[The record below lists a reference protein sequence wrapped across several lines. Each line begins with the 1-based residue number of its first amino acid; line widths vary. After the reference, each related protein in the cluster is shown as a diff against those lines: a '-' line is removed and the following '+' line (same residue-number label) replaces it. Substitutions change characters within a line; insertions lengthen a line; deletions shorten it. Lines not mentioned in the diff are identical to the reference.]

1 MIKPPV
7 CWKLMWKR
15 SEIHCDK
22 AAKSITRQV
31 DKITFMPP
39 CTLLWHAKVL
49 PAHGWQQQKEFSQ
62 GGMQNKFVLSQ
73 YLCSFLISSCWF
85 LIDSRFILIS
95 FLLFCSYKL
104 CIVHKAF
111 QSKRNFMWLRVML
124 RGRHNGLFMFADYL
138 LSNWAQ
144 LVGGWNNSGGER
156 IL

>member
-1 MIKPPV
+1 
-7 CWKLMWKR
+7 MWKR

-22 AAKSITRQV
+22 AAKFITRQM
-31 DKITFMPP
+31 DKITFMAL

-62 GGMQNKFVLSQ
+62 GGMENKLNMQ
-73 YLCSFLISSCWF
+73 TRLTNTGLCSFLISSCWF
-85 LIDSRFILIS
+85 LIDFKFILIS
-95 FLLFCSYKL
+95 FLCLYKL
-104 CIVHKAF
+104 CVVHKAF
-111 QSKRNFMWLRVML
+111 QSKRNFMRLRVTL
-124 RGRHNGLFMFADYL
+124 RGRHNDLFMFAGYL

>member
-1 MIKPPV
+1 
-7 CWKLMWKR
+7 MWKR

-22 AAKSITRQV
+22 AAQFITRQM
-31 DKITFMPP
+31 DKITFMAP

-73 YLCSFLISSCWF
+73 CKHIWQTQAYVVFWFLHVDFSLTLNSYWFLFLCSH
-85 LIDSRFILIS
+85 
-95 FLLFCSYKL
+95 KL

-111 QSKRNFMWLRVML
+111 QSKRNFMRLRVTL
-124 RGRHNGLFMFADYL
+124 RGRHNDLFMFAGYL